1 MVVNKNTRCRKY
13 NSKKANFHVIDV
25 ELNQEL
31 INMRDHGININGELI
46 IAHARSIAV
55 RNQITYFN

>member
-1 MVVNKNTRCRKY
+1 MVVNKNTRYRKY
-13 NSKKANFHVIDV
+13 NSKKANFHVIEV

-31 INMRDHGININGELI
+31 INMRDNGININGELI

-55 RNQITYFN
+55 RNQIKNFN